1 MLFFLSKGLIPI
13 LLSIKYEQQKK
24 LYSLP
29 TTISHEAGMSRPEV
43 EVQKKIIQTYSTDR
57 NWLLKITIPQPIKRK
72 AIHATTYFAQ
82 LVWKIKY
89 FFLTFVLGFISN
101 LNKNRALR
109 HYPSSGNP
117 QFQDNNWIIHWT
129 LHVLFIY

>member
-1 MLFFLSKGLIPI
+1 MDRKTFQDKF
-13 LLSIKYEQQKK
+13 
-24 LYSLP
+24 
-29 TTISHEAGMSRPEV
+29 V
-43 EVQKKIIQTYSTDR
+43 NFVQELQNYCMDR
-57 NWLLKITIPQPIKRK
+57 ENN
-72 AIHATTYFAQ
+72 
-82 LVWKIKY
+82 WKIKY

>member
-1 MLFFLSKGLIPI
+1 
-13 LLSIKYEQQKK
+13 
-24 LYSLP
+24 
-29 TTISHEAGMSRPEV
+29 MSRPEV
-43 EVQKKIIQTYSTDR
+43 EVQKKNYTD
-57 NWLLKITIPQPIKRK
+57 LLDRQKLITEDNHSSANKKKSNTRHNLFCTTCLENKI
-72 AIHATTYFAQ
+72 
-82 LVWKIKY
+82 
-89 FFLTFVLGFISN
+89 FFPYLVLGFISN

>member
-1 MLFFLSKGLIPI
+1 
-13 LLSIKYEQQKK
+13 
-24 LYSLP
+24 
-29 TTISHEAGMSRPEV
+29 MSRPEV
-43 EVQKKIIQTYSTDR
+43 EVQKKNYTDLLDR
-57 NWLLKITIPQPIKRK
+57 QKLILKIIIPQPIKRK